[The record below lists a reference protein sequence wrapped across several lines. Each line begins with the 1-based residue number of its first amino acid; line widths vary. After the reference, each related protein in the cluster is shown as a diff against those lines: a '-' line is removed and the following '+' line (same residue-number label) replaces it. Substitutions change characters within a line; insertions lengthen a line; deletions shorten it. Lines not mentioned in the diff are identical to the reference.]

1 MFIKED
7 YELGYRDEEL
17 QIQTR
22 EENTEVHA
30 CMVSQSRRYL
40 DIISRELDPQIY
52 DQNEFL
58 DAVKNLAINGS
69 RAQIRII
76 VFDVNSIIRK
86 GHRMIELAAK
96 LSSFIEIKKGAHQDD
111 DYNDALLIADRT
123 GFILR
128 NDAQRYEARLNFNDK
143 RQSYLYL
150 NQFEDMW
157 ERARPD
163 PNFRRVLI

>member
-7 YELGYRDEEL
+7 HELGYRDEEF

-22 EENTEVHA
+22 EDNAEAHA
-30 CMVSQSRRYL
+30 HMVSQSRRYL
-40 DIISRELDPQIY
+40 DIISRDLDPHVY

-58 DAVKNLAINGS
+58 DAVKHLAINGS

-86 GHRMIELAAK
+86 GHRLIEMAAK
-96 LSSFIEIKKGAHQDD
+96 LSSFIEIKKGASQDD
-111 DYNDALLIADRT
+111 DYNDALLVADRT

-143 RQSYLYL
+143 RQSSLYL
-150 NQFEDMW
+150 NEFEDMW
-157 ERARPD
+157 QRAKPD